1 MPEIEKKIKRIEDRI
16 DSVKRTTRI
25 GNWYN
30 LTEEE
35 KERVINHEKRWKKQR
50 ISELTQELRRLK
62 ENEIF

>member
-1 MPEIEKKIKRIEDRI
+1 MLENEKKIKRIKDRI

-30 LTEEE
+30 LTEKE
-35 KERVINHEKRWKKQR
+35 KERVMNHEKQWKKQR